1 VGRRFQTTRWSLV
14 LQAGASSA
22 PESREALSH
31 LYEAYWYPLYAYVRR
46 QGFRDEDA
54 RDLTQA
60 YFLTVMQK
68 DYLRDVRRDVGR
80 FRSFL
85 RASVRHFLSKER
97 DRARTLKR
105 GGNYSFTSLEMSG
118 AQERYTADPR
128 SETDSP
134 ESLFDRRWAITVL
147 ERALDR
153 LEEEFAEAGKAEQFR
168 GFRSHL
174 TGEGRT
180 IPYAELA
187 EWLGSSEGA
196 VKVAVHRSRRRFGE
210 ILRAEIAETVARPED
225 VDDEVHYLLEVL
237 QSA

>member
-105 GGNYSFTSLEMSG
+105 GGDYSFTSLEMSG

-134 ESLFDRRWAITVL
+134 ESLFDRRWAII
-147 ERALDR
+147 
-153 LEEEFAEAGKAEQFR
+153 AEAGKAEQFR